1 MGAVRTLVGRYGG
14 SVCAVRPDDLG
25 AIVHQALVEI
35 RNRQIHVTDTGELER
50 CAEEGR

>member
-1 MGAVRTLVGRYGG
+1 VGAVRTLVGRHGG
-14 SVCAVRPDDLG
+14 SVCAMRPDDLG
-25 AIVHQALVEI
+25 AIVLQALVEI